1 MAAQLGKWTIMLD
14 GTSLPERSYIG
25 GKAWSIARMRAL
37 GLPVPP
43 AFVVTTDACR
53 AFLEDSELPAGLTD
67 ELAHGMAALEV
78 ATGRKFGATTQPL
91 LVAVRSG
98 SAISM
103 PGMMDTVL
111 NLGITKAVQTALG
124 EESSDV
130 LFAAATHRRFREMY
144 ARIVLRAPPGADG
157 QAIPDAEDIPS
168 DPHDQLAAAVRA
180 VFESWN
186 SRRAKRYRGHHDIP
200 DDMGTAV
207 TIQAM
212 VFGNLGAR
220 SGTGVLFSRNPLSG
234 APTPFG
240 EYLATAQGEDLVS
253 GSVTPLPLDA
263 LHTDMPE
270 IHERLIAAAKLLEAE
285 NGDVQD
291 IEFTVQQGELFLLQ
305 SRAAKRAPEAALR
318 IAVDMAHDETITR
331 DEALRRVNAEQVRA
345 LLCPKLRP
353 GAADDAELL
362 ARGEAA
368 CQGVGAGLVVLDAD
382 TAEAEAAKGR
392 DVILVRPTTSPEDVH
407 GMLVARAVVT
417 ASGGATS
424 HAAVVSRQLGLP
436 CVVGCGDAILQ
447 SLAGSQVT
455 VDGGSGSIFQGI
467 LAVDTP
473 DERDDPRLIEF
484 GAWAVDASPLTV
496 FRSGEQPAGDILDLD
511 HAPGGELVENLPEL
525 FKNTKAA
532 SGRALLS
539 DAGVAAAVQAG
550 LEFIVLPQT
559 VPALLAACAAAREN
573 ERM

>member
-1 MAAQLGKWTIMLD
+1 MAAQLGKWTLILD
-14 GTSLPERSYIG
+14 GTSLPERNHIG
-25 GKAWSIARMRAL
+25 GKAWSIARMRTL

-53 AFLEDSELPAGLTD
+53 AFLKDGALPAGLVD
-67 ELAHGMAALEV
+67 ELAHGMAVLEA
-78 ATGRKFGATTQPL
+78 ATGRVFGTSTQPL

-111 NLGITKAVQTALG
+111 NLGMTEAVQAALG
-124 EESSDV
+124 EESQDTQ
-130 LFAAATHRRFREMY
+130 FAADTHRRFREMY

-157 QAIPDAEDIPS
+157 QVIPGAEEIPS
-168 DPHDQLAAAVRA
+168 DPHDQLEASVRA

-186 SRRAKRYRGHHDIP
+186 SRRAKRYRSHHNIP

-207 TIQAM
+207 TVQAM

-220 SGTGVLFSRNPLSG
+220 SGTGVLFSRNPLTG

-240 EYLATAQGEDLVS
+240 EYLATAQGEDVVS
-253 GSVTPLPLDA
+253 GSVTPLALDA
-263 LHTDMPE
+263 LLADMPE

-305 SRAAKRAPEAALR
+305 SRAAKRAPAAALR
-318 IAVDMAHDETITR
+318 IAVDMAHDATITR
-331 DEALRRVNAEQVRA
+331 DEALNRVNAEQVRT
-345 LLCPKLRP
+345 LLCPKLQP
-353 GAADDAELL
+353 GAADNAELL

-368 CQGVGAGLVVLDAD
+368 CQGVGAGYIVMDAD
-382 TAEAEAAKGR
+382 SAEAEAAKGK

-417 ASGGATS
+417 ASGGVTS
-424 HAAVVSRQLGLP
+424 HAAVVSRALGLP
-436 CVVGCGDAILQ
+436 CVVGCGEDILQ
-447 SLAGSQVT
+447 SPAGSEVT
-455 VDGGSGSIFQGI
+455 VDGGSGSIYQGI

-473 DERDDPRLIEF
+473 DERDDPKLTEL
-484 GAWAVDASPLTV
+484 GAWAGDASPLAV
-496 FRSGEQPAGDILDLD
+496 FRNGEQPAGDILDLD

-532 SGRALLS
+532 SGGALLS

-550 LEFIVLPQT
+550 LDFIVLPQT
-559 VPALLAACAAAREN
+559 VPALLAACAAARAN